1 MLVMDFCHSFK
12 LGQDFNLKDL
22 NRRLFMPFVKCLIHK
37 DEIFCKEDVKIKKYD
52 FSRIL
57 SSGKA
62 PYFLPLPLKF
72 SITICQIDDLSV

>member
-37 DEIFCKEDVKIKKYD
+37 DEIFCKEELFGHKCAYA
-52 FSRIL
+52 
-57 SSGKA
+57 GA
-62 PYFLPLPLKF
+62 PIGRKHTYFKPN
-72 SITICQIDDLSV
+72 